1 MIQIKDLT
9 VKVNNKLI
17 LKNFSLNVTAGEVHS
32 IMGPNGSGKSTL
44 FKTISGHPECK
55 VISGKILYKKES
67 EYKNLLE
74 MDPVLRAK
82 EGIFMSFQHPIEVPG
97 VNNLNFLRT
106 AFNSVCR
113 HQGAADMDESSFIK
127 FAQERLESLNLDKN
141 WLNRPLNEGLSGGEK
156 KKNELVQMALL
167 SPSLALLDEIDS
179 GLDIDSIK
187 QVSCV
192 LKKMKN
198 KQSSIIMITHYH
210 RMLKEVKP
218 DFVHILIDG
227 AIKKTGDSSLSI
239 ELDKTGYDP
248 WI

>member
-1 MIQIKDLT
+1 MIQIQNLT
-9 VKVNNKLI
+9 VEVDKKLI
-17 LKNFSLNVTAGEVHS
+17 LKNLNLNVSKGETHS

-97 VNNLNFLRT
+97 VNNIHFLRT
-106 AFNSVCR
+106 AFNSVCK
-113 HQGAADMDESSFIK
+113 HQGVEDMNEDEFLE
-127 FAQERLESLNLDKN
+127 FAQKRLEFLKLDKQ
-141 WLNRPLNEGLSGGEK
+141 WLYRPLNESLSGGEK
-156 KKNELVQMALL
+156 KKNELIQMAIL
-167 SPSLALLDEIDS
+167 SPSLFLLDEIDS

-187 QVSCV
+187 LVSEG

-198 KQSSIIMITHYH
+198 KNNSMILITHYH
-210 RMLKEVKP
+210 RLLKEFRP
-218 DFVHILIDG
+218 DFVHVLMDG
-227 AIKKTGDSSLSI
+227 QIKKTGDYSLSI
-239 ELDKTGYDP
+239 ELDKEGYDQ